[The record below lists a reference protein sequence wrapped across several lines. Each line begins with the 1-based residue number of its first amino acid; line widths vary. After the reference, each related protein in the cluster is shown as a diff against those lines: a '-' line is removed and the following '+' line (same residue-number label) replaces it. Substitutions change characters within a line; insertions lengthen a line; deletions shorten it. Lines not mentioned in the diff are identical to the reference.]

1 MVIYFSILFWRH
13 LYQTHT
19 FSNNLSDGKISLDV
33 WTKAYKNCSISTNV
47 IPVSQVDHI
56 NDIMIVISRLAN
68 LNKSVVSK
76 YNFLKD
82 RTGMNALR
90 FQKILIWVFVL
101 SKHPII
107 PRVYPSMCS
116 LLGVPPKSLGR
127 SVWRTKKF
135 RIKMTIFV
143 YFGPFI
149 AMPANLGQC
158 HIKTF

>member
-1 MVIYFSILFWRH
+1 MEKSH
-13 LYQTHT
+13 LMFELRRIKT
-19 FSNNLSDGKISLDV
+19 V
-33 WTKAYKNCSISTNV
+33 PISTNV

-135 RIKMTIFV
+135 RIKMTVFV

>member
-1 MVIYFSILFWRH
+1 MEKSRLMFELRRIKTVPIL
-13 LYQTHT
+13 
-19 FSNNLSDGKISLDV
+19 
-33 WTKAYKNCSISTNV
+33 TNV
-47 IPVSQVDHI
+47 IPVSQVDHVH
-56 NDIMIVISRLAN
+56 DIMIVTSGLAN

-82 RTGMNALR
+82 RTGINALR

-107 PRVYPSMCS
+107 PRFYPSMFS

-135 RIKMTIFV
+135 RIQMTIFV
-143 YFGPFI
+143 S
-149 AMPANLGQC
+149 LGHLLQC
-158 HIKTF
+158 QQTSGNVTSKLFKFLKIEGMLVQNFSWVVQKQLR